1 MELINSMNGTQN
13 DRYLMQDPYVQG
25 ANDPMAAPPGTMSAA
40 AGQDAMAANT
50 AAQRNR
56 NAAAAAQNGMSAQ
69 SSAAAGT
76 AASTQGLSGANHLN
90 MRHGLSSDVI
100 GSPISVEEAF
110 EGSMRGM
117 LSREIGAY
125 IAATFLMGN
134 GELVRWE
141 GRLYEVGNNYIVIY
155 QQEVGRYVRG
165 DSNSLRFVEFSES
178 GNRFALMSRPCTNN
192 PTAW

>member
-1 MELINSMNGTQN
+1 MNGTQN
-13 DRYLMQDPYVQG
+13 NRYLMQDPYVQG
-25 ANDPMAAPPGTMSAA
+25 ANDPLAAMPGTMTT
-40 AGQDAMAANT
+40 ANT
-50 AAQRNR
+50 TQDNMMTTPAAQGSM
-56 NAAAAAQNGMSAQ
+56 NAAATAQNGMAMQ
-69 SSAAAGT
+69 SGAAANTGT
-76 AASTQGLSGANHLN
+76 STQGSSGANHLN
-90 MRHGLSSDVI
+90 MHHGLSSDVI

-110 EGSMRGM
+110 QGSMRGM

-155 QQEVGRYVRG
+155 QQEVGRYVLG
-165 DSNSLRFVEFSES
+165 DINSLRFVEFSES

>member
-1 MELINSMNGTQN
+1 MNATPNETYGI
-13 DRYLMQDPYVQG
+13 QDPQVQG
-25 ANDPMAAPPGTMSAA
+25 TGAAAVPAADQSAPAPQSAA
-40 AGQDAMAANT
+40 GVP
-50 AAQRNR
+50 
-56 NAAAAAQNGMSAQ
+56 
-69 SSAAAGT
+69 
-76 AASTQGLSGANHLN
+76 HI
-90 MRHGLSSDVI
+90 RHGLSIDVI

-110 EGSMRGM
+110 QGSMRGM

-155 QQEVGRYVRG
+155 QQELGRYVVG
-165 DSNSLRFVEFSES
+165 DINSLRFVEFSES
-178 GNRFALMSRPCTNN
+178 GNRFSLSSRPCTQS

>member
-1 MELINSMNGTQN
+1 
-13 DRYLMQDPYVQG
+13 
-25 ANDPMAAPPGTMSAA
+25 
-40 AGQDAMAANT
+40 
-50 AAQRNR
+50 
-56 NAAAAAQNGMSAQ
+56 
-69 SSAAAGT
+69 
-76 AASTQGLSGANHLN
+76 

-155 QQEVGRYVRG
+155 QQEVGRYVLG

>member
-40 AGQDAMAANT
+40 AG
-50 AAQRNR
+50 
-56 NAAAAAQNGMSAQ
+56 
-69 SSAAAGT
+69 T
-76 AASTQGLSGANHLN
+76 AASTQGPSGANHLN

-155 QQEVGRYVRG
+155 QQEVGRYVLG